1 MNPFYAVFARVYQ
14 KIMWIAT
21 LAMRFRVPETF
32 AKEGCL
38 SELPDFIKS
47 HEPNVKKL
55 LVVTDK
61 GLVSAGLLEP
71 MLASLKENGLDYALF
86 DGVVPNPTVQNVQSA
101 VDVYNANSCDGIVAF
116 GGGSSMDCA
125 KGVGARLARP
135 NKALAKMRGVL
146 KVGKKIPI
154 LFAVP
159 TTSGTGSETTVAAII
174 SDGNYKYSI
183 MDPVLIPKYA
193 LLDPLV
199 TVGLPKHITSTTGM
213 DALSHAVEA
222 FVGINNNKMT
232 REYALRATKAIYD
245 NLEKAYDNGSD
256 KQVRNNMQVAAYD
269 AGIAFTRTNVGA
281 IHAIAHA
288 LGGQYHLPHGLAIAI
303 TMPHV
308 LRWYGKKAHK
318 SLARLADELGLG
330 GQTREEKANSFIAW
344 IDSLNEH
351 MEIPKTINGN
361 VSLRGE
367 EVNVKE
373 EDIPQMVKN
382 AYKEACP
389 LYPVPRQLT
398 KKDFEKLFREV
409 AGL

>member
-1 MNPFYAVFARVYQ
+1 MNLFSATFGRIYQ
-14 KIMWIAT
+14 KVMWGAI
-21 LAMRFRVPETF
+21 LAMHFRVPETF
-32 AKEGCL
+32 VKEGGL

-47 HEPNVKKL
+47 HEPNIKKL

-61 GLVSAGLLEP
+61 GLMSAGLLEP
-71 MLASLKENGLDYALF
+71 MLASLKEKGLDYALF
-86 DGVVPNPTVQNVQSA
+86 DGVVPNPTVQNVQEA
-101 VDVYNANSCDGIVAF
+101 VEIYNANGCDGIVAF

-125 KGVGARLARP
+125 KGVGAKLARP
-135 NKALAKMRGVL
+135 NKPMSKMRGVL
-146 KVGKKIPI
+146 KVGKKIPV

-159 TTSGTGSETTVAAII
+159 TTAGTGSETTVASII
-174 SDGNYKYSI
+174 SDGNYKYSV

-193 LLDPLV
+193 ILDPLV

-232 REYALRATKAIYD
+232 REYALRAVKAIYE
-245 NLEKAYDNGSD
+245 NLVKAYDDGSD
-256 KQVRNNMQVAAYD
+256 KQVRSNMQIAAYD

-281 IHAIAHA
+281 VHAISHA

-303 TMPHV
+303 TLPHV

-318 SLARLADELGLG
+318 ALARLADEVGLKG
-330 GQTREEKANSFIAW
+330 ESREEKANAFIDW
-344 IDSLNEH
+344 IDSINEH

-361 VSLRGE
+361 VSLRGNP
-367 EVNVKE
+367 VVVKE
-373 EDIPQMVKN
+373 EDIPTMVNN
-382 AYKEACP
+382 AFKEEYP